1 MDFRA
6 RFAPSPTGQ
15 VHIGNIRTAIFNWL
29 TARHCKGT
37 FLLRIED
44 TDLERSTQEAID
56 KLLECMK
63 WLGLDYDEEIMY
75 QTAQSEKHKKAAQEL
90 REKGKAYYLN
100 PAEEHS
106 PLLFKLPY
114 DCDAMPFVRTIAEV
128 EISLAPNTDV
138 TLNLCAVAYQTLSP
152 KGKVV
157 ENTASLA
164 GFKDLCLMDAAGNE
178 LFRLNGDSMKTLS
191 GNPQEKKVISGAAKM
206 KFIRREVFF
215 HDLVKGEL
223 AKPLDSMKD
232 FIIVRSDGS
241 PVFHLANV
249 YDDVQQRMTHIIRGD
264 DHVENTYRHL
274 FLFEALGFPIPRYA
288 HLPMIVNAAGKPYSK
303 RDGDAFVGD
312 FREKGYLPQALFNYL
327 ALLGWSPG
335 DDREKMS
342 REELV
347 EAFEI
352 ERALC
357 SPAQFDMKKLTNMN
371 GAYIAELSPEEFR
384 NQIHPFAEKL
394 CPVASGSPLLD
405 KVADLMHSRTKTFA
419 DVAHW
424 KYFFQKAEELE
435 YDPKG
440 LKKLLSDDTVR
451 KAVETF
457 AGKVKDSHTLT
468 AQEVDDRI
476 HAVEAEFGIQ
486 QDHLKQPLRIA
497 VTGVT
502 IGAGICETIELLGGS
517 ECAIRIAR
525 ALSL

>member
-29 TARHCKGT
+29 ATRHCKGT

-75 QTAQSEKHKKAAQEL
+75 QTKQSEKHKEAAKKLIET
-90 REKGKAYYLN
+90 GYAYHLN
-100 PAEEHS
+100 PGEEHS
-106 PLLFKLPY
+106 PVLFKLPY
-114 DCDAMPFVRTIAEV
+114 YCDNMPFVREVGPAEI
-128 EISLAPNTDV
+128 ELEPNSEV
-138 TLNLCAVAYQTLSP
+138 ALNQAGILFHTLSH
-152 KGKVV
+152 KGKSV
-157 ENTASLA
+157 ENAASLA
-164 GFKDLCLMDAAGNE
+164 GFKNLKITDASGNVLFE
-178 LFRLNGDSMKTLS
+178 LNDETIKNLPA
-191 GNPQEKKVISGAAKM
+191 NPQEKTVVAGAAKLN
-206 KFIRREVFF
+206 FIRREVFY
-215 HDLVKGEL
+215 HDLVKGDL

-249 YDDVQQRMTHIIRGD
+249 YDDMQQRVTHIVRGD

-274 FLFEALGFPIPRYA
+274 FLFESLGFTPPQYA

-312 FREKGYLPQALFNYL
+312 FREKGFLPQALFNYL

-342 REELV
+342 REELI
-347 EAFEI
+347 EAFTI

-357 SPAQFDMKKLTNMN
+357 SPAQFDIKKLTNMN
-371 GAYIAELSPEEFR
+371 GAYIAEMDPADFR
-384 NQIHPFAEKL
+384 AQIAPFVAKL
-394 CPVASGSPLLD
+394 CPEGVGSPILD

-424 KYFFQKAEELE
+424 NYFFRKADALE

-451 KAVETF
+451 KAVAEF
-457 AGKVKDSHTLT
+457 GEKVKTLPALT
-468 AQEVDDRI
+468 VPAIDDLI
-476 HAVEAEFGIQ
+476 HSIEAGHGIQ
-486 QDHLKQPLRIA
+486 QDKLKQPLRIA
-497 VTGVT
+497 STGST
-502 IGAGICETIELLGGS
+502 IGAGICETIELLGAEES
-517 ECAIRIAR
+517 AVRIAR